1 MGLCFGVSE
10 GGEESDIRVSGR
22 PMKLG
27 HLLLGLP
34 LPSSQAEG
42 DMEGYW
48 SRVGAEGN
56 MSSS

>member
-1 MGLCFGVSE
+1 MALCFRVSE

-27 HLLLGLP
+27 DLLLELP

-42 DMEGYW
+42 DMEGYL
-48 SRVGAEGN
+48 SRAGAESN
-56 MSSS
+56 MNSS